1 MVNFD
6 ILVTSLAK
14 ARASCAV
21 RGGRYLKVVEKN
33 ENRVLMRMI
42 IEGGY
47 AEKVACVYSV
57 NTQQCSVVR
66 VFVSAG

>member
-6 ILVTSLAK
+6 ILITSLAK

-21 RGGRYLKVVEKN
+21 REGRQLKVVEKD

-42 IEGGY
+42 IEGGI
-47 AEKVACVYSV
+47 AEKVACLHSV
-57 NTQQCSVVR
+57 DT
-66 VFVSAG
+66 